1 MHCVTHVRTG
11 GACTSERLEQFNLNT
26 LERTVR
32 YDRLDSRT
40 HYDLKQQH
48 EASSERIA
56 ELDRR
61 VTSLELPWEE
71 LCSNYYLRYCGD
83 TYTATATAGAA
94 ATAGGATDAA
104 AGGLLCDPV
113 DGLAALTVETIDADG
128 FQLVGAGGK
137 AIESDY
143 LYRLWLNGQQPPR
156 AFGAALRQRELWQ
169 LTRQQRLELCAAWR
183 RALRA
188 DAQQELVAALQEHAV
203 IAAAVSELK
212 QRQQLAVLKHA
223 RVIGMT
229 TTKAA
234 MQRALL
240 EELAAGVVII
250 EEVSRVVS
258 YTCTSAVQ

>member
-1 MHCVTHVRTG
+1 
-11 GACTSERLEQFNLNT
+11 
-26 LERTVR
+26 VR

-56 ELDRR
+56 ELNRR
-61 VTSLELPWEE
+61 VTSQELPWEE
-71 LCSNYYLRYCGD
+71 LYSNYYLRYCGD
-83 TYTATATAGAA
+83 TAA
-94 ATAGGATDAA
+94 ATGGAATAA
-104 AGGLLCDPV
+104 AATGGLLCDPE
-113 DGLAALTVETIDADG
+113 DCLAALTVETTDADG

-169 LTRQQRLELCAAWR
+169 LTRQQRLDLCATWR

-188 DAQQELVAALQEHAV
+188 DALQELVAALQEHAV
-203 IAAAVSELK
+203 LAAAVSELK

-250 EEVSRVVS
+250 EEVRRVI
-258 YTCTSAVQ
+258 YYIHVQVLYS

>member
-1 MHCVTHVRTG
+1 
-11 GACTSERLEQFNLNT
+11 
-26 LERTVR
+26 VR

-56 ELDRR
+56 ELNRR
-61 VTSLELPWEE
+61 VTSQELPWEE

-83 TYTATATAGAA
+83 TAGAA
-94 ATAGGATDAA
+94 GTAAA
-104 AGGLLCDPV
+104 AGGLLCDPE
-113 DGLAALTVETIDADG
+113 DGLAALTVETTDADG

-169 LTRQQRLELCAAWR
+169 LTRQQRLDLCAAWR

-203 IAAAVSELK
+203 LTAAVGELK

-250 EEVSRVVS
+250 EEARCILYYVHAQVLYDEQQCIVSLWCAVV
-258 YTCTSAVQ
+258 V